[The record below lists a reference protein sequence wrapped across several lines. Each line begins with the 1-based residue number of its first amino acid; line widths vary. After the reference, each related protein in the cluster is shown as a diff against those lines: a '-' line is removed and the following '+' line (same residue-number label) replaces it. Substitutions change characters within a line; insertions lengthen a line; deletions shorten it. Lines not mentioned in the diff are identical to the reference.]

1 MIAARHQQPHQF
13 EVRFASLF
21 RVGRAVAFPCDP
33 NGIVD
38 LGRLSERARSSY
50 VAACAMVGREYA
62 TPQVVPSDLQ

>member
-1 MIAARHQQPHQF
+1 MITAHRQQPHQF

-38 LGRLSERARSSY
+38 LGRMSEQARNSY
-50 VAACAMVGREYA
+50 VAACAMVGKEYA
-62 TPQVVPSDLQ
+62 TPQIVLSDLQ